1 MNIHLFTD
9 WQYVG
14 EAPKLDEPRL
24 LNALIG
30 HQFRNGTREQRTY
43 TAIDMDSGYAFSQW
57 YRKEGEGKC
66 SHGIMFKHEAGLPN
80 PPFTPSYSEL
90 ATIVEQRQDD
100 VRPRHSVLAV

>member
-14 EAPKLDEPRL
+14 EAPKLDAPHL

-30 HQFRNGTREQRTY
+30 HQFRNGTRERHIY

-66 SHGIMFKHEAGLPN
+66 SHGHMFKHEAGLQN
-80 PPFTPSYSEL
+80 PDAPSYFDL
-90 ATIVEQRQDD
+90 VTVVEQRQDD
-100 VRPRHSVLAV
+100 VVPHHSVLTV